1 MLLILTSLLI
11 WGVYWARNKAQAQ
24 VCTAIDVVVE
34 NTEQT
39 SFVTPQGITSDLQKM
54 NFRIVGL
61 PMWQIN
67 SDSIE
72 RALSK
77 SSFLESAQC
86 IKGQNGVF
94 QIRVK
99 QLIPVL
105 RVFDGDDSYYV
116 NREGKKIPAST
127 NFFTD
132 VPIVEGHF
140 SKGFGAE
147 KLLPMVDYVAAD
159 STLASIVTMYKYR
172 DPQNIYIVPCFNG
185 YIVNMGSVDNYQ
197 TKFKKLLLFYRKVM
211 PEKGWNTYDT
221 ISVKWDHQIVATLAK
236 KKVVPT
242 FTYDSEDDD
251 PADDIETMT
260 TTDDPRPV
268 GSEKKAADSEKKQ
281 TEKKQTENNNDK
293 DKNKNNNN

>member
-1 MLLILTSLLI
+1 V

-24 VCTAIDVVVE
+24 VCKSIKVVVE

-54 NFRIVGL
+54 NFKIVGL

-72 RALSK
+72 KALSK

-86 IKGQNGVF
+86 IKGQDGVF
-94 QIRVK
+94 EIRVK

-140 SKGFGAE
+140 SKGFGPE
-147 KLLPMVDYVAAD
+147 KLLPMVDYVSAD

-172 DPQNIYIVPCFNG
+172 DPMNIYVVPCFNG
-185 YIVNMGSVDNYQ
+185 HIVNMGSVDNYQ
-197 TKFKKLLLFYRKVM
+197 SKFRKLLLFYRKVM

-221 ISVKWDHQIVATLAK
+221 ISVKWDHQVVATLAK

-242 FTYDSEDDD
+242 FTYDSEDED

-260 TTDDPRPV
+260 TSDTQ
-268 GSEKKAADSEKKQ
+268 GTATSSKKTEEKKPAENEKKQ
-281 TEKKQTENNNDK
+281 NENNNTEK
-293 DKNKNNNN
+293 KNNNNN